1 VSAGSGGDGTPQV
14 AGRPGERDW
23 AEAVAALRSA
33 PEVVLVGHMRPDADA
48 LGSMLALA
56 LALHRAG
63 TSVVP
68 TFPEPFEVP
77 ESLAF
82 LPGLDLLVPPAK
94 VPAAPDL
101 LVTLD
106 AGSAS
111 RIAEL
116 ADRIPAAGTVLVVDH
131 HVTNTRFGTIH
142 LVDDRAVA
150 TTVLVEELIRRLGV
164 PLDADLATCLYAG
177 LSADTGSFRHAGT
190 DAGVHALAGRL
201 LDTGISPDAISREL
215 FDTHP
220 HGWQAML
227 GEALRRSTLEPAEVG
242 GRGLVWTWVSESDL
256 AAYGLA
262 SDQAESVIDV
272 VRTARE
278 AEVAV
283 VLKEL
288 AGLCLVSVRS
298 RGAVD
303 VGAACAS
310 LGGGGHRFAAG
321 FTSHDDRAATVAAL
335 RAALTRSTQPPHEP
349 AARQPAGGEAAGR

>member
-1 VSAGSGGDGTPQV
+1 VSAESTAADPTT
-14 AGRPGERDW
+14 RPTERDW
-23 AEAVAALRSA
+23 AEAVAALRAA
-33 PEVVLVGHMRPDADA
+33 PEVVLVGHLRPDADA

-63 TSVVP
+63 TPVTP

-94 VPAAPDL
+94 VPANPGL

-111 RIAEL
+111 RIGEL
-116 ADRIPAAGTVLVVDH
+116 ADRIPAAAQVLVIDH
-131 HVTNTRFGTIH
+131 HVTNTRFGTLH

-150 TTVLVEELIRRLGV
+150 TAVLVEELVRRLGIA
-164 PLDADLATCLYAG
+164 LDADLATCLYAG
-177 LSADTGSFRHAGT
+177 LAADTGSFRHAGT
-190 DAGVHALAGRL
+190 NAEVHALAGRL

-227 GEALRRSTLEPAEVG
+227 GDALRRSTLEPAEVA
-242 GRGLVWTWVSESDL
+242 GRGLVWTWVGEADL
-256 AAYGLA
+256 AAHGLA
-262 SDQAESVIDV
+262 TDQAESIIDV

-288 AGLCLVSVRS
+288 AGQIMVSVRS

-303 VGAACAS
+303 VGAACAT
-310 LGGGGHRFAAG
+310 LGGGGHRYAAG
-321 FTSHDDRAATVAAL
+321 FTSYEDRAATVAAL
-335 RAALTRSTQPPHEP
+335 REALAHR
-349 AARQPAGGEAAGR
+349 